1 MLYNDA
7 SVSWR
12 RNAVKKQETG
22 KDTPIANLVPFV
34 AQNVRSDAQY
44 FFAVLI

>member
-12 RNAVKKQETG
+12 RNAVKRQETG
-22 KDTPIANLVPFV
+22 KDLPIANLGPLV
-34 AQNVRSDAQY
+34 AQNVRCGAQY
-44 FFAVLI
+44 FLQY